1 MLMPAPI
8 CCQIR
13 DQQMNVGYI
22 LSIGCPP
29 NPYGKT
35 ENSTNIGHKL

>member
-1 MLMPAPI
+1 
-8 CCQIR
+8 
-13 DQQMNVGYI
+13 MNVGYI

-35 ENSTNIGHKL
+35 ENSTNIGHKLQRNHMIIEQEASS